1 MKEDPEQ
8 TALEDL
14 RRYQEEM
21 GMRFANPDA
30 PVDGPD
36 GDERVPGWMTRDE
49 DFR

>member
-1 MKEDPEQ
+1 MTEDPERV
-8 TALEDL
+8 ALEDL

-30 PVDGPD
+30 PVEAPEDG
-36 GDERVPGWMTRDE
+36 RVPGWMTRDE